1 MASVSE
7 PTARAVIRHAAA
19 ASGAARAAVRL
30 ASPDAVPE
38 EIEEDDCLATPSLST
53 PSTPRALSSVSS
65 SPPPPAAVPP
75 PPNGGTAAVA
85 VRAPCV
91 AAVVAAERTLHPP
104 SATGRPLR
112 GAAPKPRKVVPC
124 SVSAPAL
131 VNRCPAVAAAV
142 PLPPAAEASA
152 SRGGP
157 IADARHHRVEPR
169 VRLREEELAQ
179 LPVGEAL
186 RHVLIHNA
194 GGLKQAYDMM
204 DVKGDGWVNQQ
215 QFELGLARLNV
226 RSIRVP
232 GFDDGTTLFRTFNT
246 QGDRLSLQE
255 MLCYFPCRATSR
267 RFRDTGF
274 QLCEYANRAAQQRSC
289 LARPPRWKTE
299 LGEKSLAT
307 PTSKILGEDPDLQE
321 QRRRDLRKKLRDMKG
336 NAPACGKRALV
347 AGLVD
352 PESYADVKL
361 RERNEAIVRE
371 KRIKGAIEGCHRA
384 RSDLVGLQQ
393 VMKLINP
400 SEQKVRIAVGT
411 EVPAAVTKKEL
422 EQRRQS
428 SVLADLDVSN
438 LLNEH
443 RARFRRASAA
453 YFPDA

>member
-1 MASVSE
+1 MASASE
-7 PTARAVIRHAAA
+7 PTARAVI
-19 ASGAARAAVRL
+19 RL

-38 EIEEDDCLATPSLST
+38 EIEEDDCLATPFLST

-75 PPNGGTAAVA
+75 PNGGSAAHKAAVA

-91 AAVVAAERTLHPP
+91 AAVVAAERTLHPS

-131 VNRCPAVAAAV
+131 MNRGPAVAAAV
-142 PLPPAAEASA
+142 PPPPAAAASA
-152 SRGGP
+152 SRGP

-204 DVKGDGWVNQQ
+204 DVKGDGWVNRQ

-246 QGDRLSLQE
+246 RGDRLSLQE

-274 QLCEYANRAAQQRSC
+274 QLCEYANRAGQHRSC
-289 LARPPRWKTE
+289 LARPPRWKME
-299 LGEKSLAT
+299 LGEESPAK

-352 PESYADVKL
+352 PDSYADVKL

-422 EQRRQS
+422 EKRRQS
-428 SVLADLDVSN
+428 SVLADLDVSS

-443 RARFRRASAA
+443 RTRSRRASAT